1 MITFKKYNKVA
12 KSETNLKKALN
23 SENWEKKI
31 RELKFIKLLE
41 LQKKKNLEF
50 QFRILIIK
58 N

>member
-41 LQKKKNLEF
+41 L
-50 QFRILIIK
+50 
-58 N
+58 